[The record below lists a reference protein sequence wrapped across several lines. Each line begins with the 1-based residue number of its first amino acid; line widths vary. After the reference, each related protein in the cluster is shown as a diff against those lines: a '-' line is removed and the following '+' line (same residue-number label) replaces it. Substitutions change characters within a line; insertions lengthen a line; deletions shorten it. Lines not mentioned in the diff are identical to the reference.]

1 MDGVFAGND
10 VGDGRAR
17 LLAGCLCL
25 LGRGGGLVF
34 GHCCGFERW
43 LNVEVAGWE
52 EVLGK

>member
-1 MDGVFAGND
+1 MDGVFTGND

-17 LLAGCLCL
+17 LLAGCLRL
-25 LGRGGGLVF
+25 LGRGGRLVF